1 MSKDSILAVQF
12 LFTMTH
18 IQFIQ
23 NQTNIAPKSIEATIK
38 LLSEDCTI
46 PFISRYR
53 KDQTGNLDEVQI
65 EAISKLNKQFD
76 EIIKRK
82 ESILK
87 SIEEQNALSP
97 ELKSKIENSFD
108 LQELEDFYLPYKKK
122 KKTKA
127 DVARESGLEPLAK
140 IIMSQKNEDIEFLA
154 SKYLNENVK
163 NEDEALQ
170 GARDII
176 AEWINENIF
185 IRKNLRRLFQRKAE
199 ITTKVVK
206 TKKDDEAAQKFS
218 QYFDWAEPISKAPS
232 HRLLAMLRAEAE
244 GFVKLNVAIEKE
256 EALDFIEENIIKNK
270 NSDATEHLELA
281 IKDSYKRLLEPAIS
295 NETLQEAKAK
305 ADIKAIDVFSENLRQ
320 LLLAPPLGEKRILAI
335 DPGYRTG
342 CKVVCLDEKGDL
354 LNNETI
360 YPHAPQNDTAMAMKK
375 IRSMVNAYNIEA
387 ISIGNGTA
395 SRETEFFIKKIAFDK
410 PVQVFVVSEAGASVY
425 SASKIAR
432 EEFPNYDVTVRG
444 SVSIGRRLS
453 DPLAELVKIDPKSI
467 GVGQYQH
474 DVDQTKLQSAL
485 DSTVMSC
492 VNSVGIN
499 INTASKSLL
508 SYVSGIGEKMAENI
522 VTYRSENGPF
532 EDRKQLKKVPRL
544 GEKAYQQAAA
554 FIRIRDGKNPLDN
567 SAVHPEAYPIVEK
580 MAKDLG
586 IKTNE
591 LIANKEKIAQ
601 IKPENYI
608 TAEIGI
614 LTLKDILKELEKPG
628 LDPRKAAKIF
638 EFDPNVRSISD
649 LKTGMILPGI
659 VNNITAFGCFVDLG
673 IKESGLV
680 HISQLKEGYVSDVNE
695 VVKMHQHVQVKVVE
709 VDEARKR
716 IQLTMIL

>member
-1 MSKDSILAVQF
+1 
-12 LFTMTH
+12 MTN

-38 LLSEDCTI
+38 LLLEDCTI

-82 ESILK
+82 ENILK

-127 DVARESGLEPLAK
+127 DVARENGLEPLAK
-140 IIMSQKNEDIEFLA
+140 IIMSQKNDDIEFLA
-154 SKYLNENVK
+154 SNYLNINVK

-199 ITTKVVK
+199 ISTKVVK

-485 DSTVMSC
+485 DSTVISC

-522 VTYRSENGPF
+522 VAYRSENGPF

-567 SAVHPEAYPIVEK
+567 SAVHPEAYSIVEK

>member
-1 MSKDSILAVQF
+1 
-12 LFTMTH
+12 MTT

-23 NQTNIAPKSIEATIK
+23 NEITASPKSIEATLK
-38 LLSEDCTI
+38 LLAEDCTI

-53 KDQTGNLDEVQI
+53 KDQTGNLDEVVIEQI
-65 EAISKLNKQFD
+65 AKLNKQFN

-82 ESILK
+82 DSVLK
-87 SIEEQNALSP
+87 SIEEQGQLTA

-108 LQELEDFYLPYKKK
+108 LQEIEDLYLPYKKK
-122 KKTKA
+122 KKTRA
-127 DVARESGLEPLAK
+127 DVARENGLEPLAK
-140 IIMSQKNEDIEFLA
+140 IIMAQNSDDIEFIA
-154 SKYLNENVK
+154 SKYLNAKVP

-176 AEWINENIF
+176 AEWINENIY
-185 IRKNLRRLFQRKAE
+185 IRKNLRRLFQRKAIVE
-199 ITTKVVK
+199 TKVVK
-206 TKKDDEAAQKFS
+206 NKKDDEAAQKFS
-218 QYFDWAEPISKAPS
+218 QYFEWAEPISKAPS

-244 GFVKLNVAIEKE
+244 GFVKLNVAIENE
-256 EALDFIEENIIKNK
+256 EAIEFIENNTIKN
-270 NSDATEHLELA
+270 NHETAGQLRLA

-305 ADIKAIDVFSENLRQ
+305 ADVKAIDVFAGNFGQ

-335 DPGYRTG
+335 DPGYRSG

-354 LNNETI
+354 LYNETL
-360 YPHAPQNDTAMAMKK
+360 YPHQPQNETVMAMKK
-375 IRSMVNAYNIEA
+375 VKSMVNAYNIEA

-410 PVQVFVVSEAGASVY
+410 TVQVFVVSEAGASVY

-432 EEFPNYDVTVRG
+432 DEFPNYDVTVRG

-453 DPLAELVKIDPKSI
+453 DPLAELVKIDAKSI

-474 DVDQTKLQSAL
+474 DVDQTKLKEEL
-485 DSTVMSC
+485 DTVVVRC

-522 VTYRSENGPF
+522 VAFRSENGPF

-544 GEKAYQQAAA
+544 GDKAYQQAAA
-554 FIRIRDGKNPLDN
+554 FIRIKDGKNPLDN

-586 IKTNE
+586 LKTAE
-591 LIANKEKIAQ
+591 LIGNKDKISL
-601 IKPENYI
+601 IKPETYS
-608 TAEIGI
+608 TPEIGI
-614 LTLKDILKELEKPG
+614 LTVKDILKELQKPG
-628 LDPRKAAKIF
+628 LDPRKAAKVF
-638 EFDPNVRSISD
+638 EFDAHVKSIKDVRS
-649 LKTGMILPGI
+649 GMIVPGI
-659 VNNITAFGCFVDLG
+659 VNNITAFGCFVDIG

-680 HISQLKEGYVSDVNE
+680 HISQLREGFVSDVNE
-695 VVKMHQHVQVKVVE
+695 VVKLHQHVQVKVVE
-709 VDEARKR
+709 VDEERKR
-716 IQLTMIL
+716 IQLTMVF

>member
-1 MSKDSILAVQF
+1 MNI
-12 LFTMTH
+12 
-18 IQFIQ
+18 INFIQ
-23 NQTNIAPKSIEATIK
+23 SQVTASPKSIEATLK
-38 LLSEDCTI
+38 LLAEDCTI

-53 KDQTGNLDEVQI
+53 KDQTENLDEVIIEQI
-65 EAISKLNKQFD
+65 AKLSKQYD
-76 EIIKRK
+76 DIVKRK

-87 SIEEQNALSP
+87 TIEEQGQLSP

-108 LQELEDFYLPYKKK
+108 LQEIEDLYLPYKKK

-127 DVARESGLEPLAK
+127 DIARENGLEPLAK
-140 IIMSQKNEDIEFLA
+140 IIFSQGKDDIDFISTQYINE
-154 SKYLNENVK
+154 KVK

-176 AEWINENIF
+176 AEWINENIY
-185 IRKNLRRLFQRKAE
+185 IRKNLRRLFQRNAIIE
-199 ITTKVVK
+199 TKVVK
-206 TKKDDEAAQKFS
+206 AKKEEEAAQKFS
-218 QYFDWAEPISKAPS
+218 QYFDWAEPISKTPS

-244 GFVKLNVAIEKE
+244 GFVKLNVEIEKE
-256 EALDFIEENIIKNK
+256 EAIDFIENEIIKAN
-270 NSDATEHLELA
+270 NDTTEHLELA

-305 ADIKAIDVFSENLRQ
+305 ADAKAIEVFAGNLGQ

-335 DPGYRTG
+335 DPGFRSG

-354 LNNETI
+354 LYNETI
-360 YPHAPQNDTAMAMKK
+360 YPHQPQNETTMAMKK
-375 IRSMVNAYNIEA
+375 IKSMVNAYNIEA

-453 DPLAELVKIDPKSI
+453 DPLAELVKIDAKSI

-474 DVDQTKLQSAL
+474 DVDQTKLKEEL
-485 DSTVMSC
+485 DTVVVRC

-522 VTYRSENGPF
+522 VAFRSENGPF

-544 GEKAYQQAAA
+544 GDKAYQQAAA
-554 FIRIRDGKNPLDN
+554 FIRIKEGKNPLDN

-586 IKTNE
+586 LKTAE
-591 LIANKEKIAQ
+591 LIGKKDKISLIQPEK
-601 IKPENYI
+601 YI
-608 TAEIGI
+608 TTDIGI
-614 LTLKDILKELEKPG
+614 LGIKDILKELEKPG
-628 LDPRKAAKIF
+628 LDPRKAAKVF
-638 EFDPNVRSISD
+638 EFDPNVTSI
-649 LKTGMILPGI
+649 KNVRTGMILPGI
-659 VNNITAFGCFVDLG
+659 VNNITAFGCFVDIG

-680 HISQLKEGYVSDVNE
+680 HISQLKEGFVSDVNE
-695 VVKMHQHVQVKVVE
+695 VVKLHQHVQVKVVE
-709 VDEARKR
+709 VDEERKR
-716 IQLTMIL
+716 IQLTMIF

>member
-1 MSKDSILAVQF
+1 MPKDSILAVQF
-12 LFTMTH
+12 LFTMTN

-87 SIEEQNALSP
+87 SIEEQNALSS

-127 DVARESGLEPLAK
+127 DVARENGLEPLAK
-140 IIMSQKNEDIEFLA
+140 IIMSQKNDDIEFLA
-154 SKYLNENVK
+154 SKYLNANVK

-199 ITTKVVK
+199 ISTKVVK

-218 QYFDWAEPISKAPS
+218 QYFDWAELISKAPS

-244 GFVKLNVAIEKE
+244 GFVKLNVAVEKE

-270 NSDATEHLELA
+270 NSDASEHLELA

-522 VTYRSENGPF
+522 VAYRSENGPF

-628 LDPRKAAKIF
+628 LDPRKVAKIF

>member
-1 MSKDSILAVQF
+1 
-12 LFTMTH
+12 MTTVE
-18 IQFIQ
+18 FIQ
-23 NQTNIAPKSIEATIK
+23 KQLNISEKSINNTLQ

-53 KDQTGNLDEVQI
+53 KDKTGNLDETQI
-65 EAISKLNKQFD
+65 EQISKISKQFD
-76 EIIKRK
+76 DIVKRK

-87 SIEEQNALSP
+87 SIEEQNALTP
-97 ELKSKIENSFD
+97 ELQQRIEESFD
-108 LQELEDFYLPYKKK
+108 IQELEDLYLPFKKR

-127 DVARESGLEPLAK
+127 DTAKEKGLEPLAK
-140 IIMSQKNEDIEFLA
+140 IIMSQKSNDIQFLA
-154 SKYLNENVK
+154 SKYLNNDVASE
-163 NEDEALQ
+163 EEALQ
-170 GARDII
+170 GARDIM
-176 AEWINENIF
+176 AEWINENMYV
-185 IRKNLRRLFQRKAE
+185 RKNLRRLFQRKAVV
-199 ITTKVVK
+199 TSKVVK
-206 TKKDDEAAQKFS
+206 AKKDEEEAQKFS
-218 QYFDWAEPISKAPS
+218 QYFEWEESLSRTPS

-244 GFVKLNVAIEKE
+244 GFVKTNVGIDKE
-256 EALDFIEENIIKNK
+256 EAIDFIEKAIIKSN
-270 NSDATEHLELA
+270 NESSEQIALA

-295 NETLQEAKAK
+295 NEALQEAKEK
-305 ADIKAIDVFSENLRQ
+305 ADKKAIEIFSENLSQ

-335 DPGYRTG
+335 DPGYRSG

-354 LNNETI
+354 LHNETL
-360 YPHAPQNDTAMAMKK
+360 YPHAPQNESGMAMKK

-410 PVQVFVVSEAGASVY
+410 PLQVFVVSEAGASVY

-432 EEFPNYDVTVRG
+432 DEFPSYDVTVRG
-444 SVSIGRRLS
+444 AVSIGRRLS
-453 DPLAELVKIDPKSI
+453 DPLAELVKIDAKSI

-474 DVDQTKLQSAL
+474 DVDQTQLKNEL
-485 DSTVMSC
+485 DSTVMKC

-499 INTASKSLL
+499 LNTASKSLL

-522 VTYRSENGPF
+522 VNYRTENGAF

-544 GEKAYQQAAA
+544 GEKAFQQAAA
-554 FIRIRDGKNPLDN
+554 FVRITNSTNPLDN
-567 SAVHPEAYPIVEK
+567 SAVHPEAYGIVEK

-591 LIANKEKIAQ
+591 LIANKEKIALV
-601 IKPENYI
+601 KPENYI
-608 TAEIGI
+608 TGEVGI
-614 LTLKDILKELEKPG
+614 LGIKDILKELEKPG
-628 LDPRKAAKIF
+628 LDPRKAAKVF
-638 EFDPNVRSISD
+638 EFDPNVKSIKD
-649 LKTGMILPGI
+649 LKAGMILPGI

-680 HISQLKEGYVSDVNE
+680 HISQLKEGFVSDVNE
-695 VVKMHQHVQVKVVE
+695 VVKLHQHVRVKVTE

-716 IQLTMIL
+716 VQLSMIL

>member
-1 MSKDSILAVQF
+1 
-12 LFTMTH
+12 MTN
-18 IQFIQ
+18 INFIQ

-38 LLSEDCTI
+38 LLLEDCTI

-87 SIEEQNALSP
+87 AIEEQNALSS

-127 DVARESGLEPLAK
+127 DVARENGLEPLAK
-140 IIMSQKNEDIEFLA
+140 IIMSQKNDDIEFLA
-154 SKYLNENVK
+154 SKYLNANIK

-206 TKKDDEAAQKFS
+206 TKKADEAAQKFS

-232 HRLLAMLRAEAE
+232 HRLLAMLRAESE
-244 GFVKLNVAIEKE
+244 GFVKLNVTIEKE
-256 EALDFIEENIIKNK
+256 EAIDFIEENIIKNK

-320 LLLAPPLGEKRILAI
+320 LLLASPFGEKRILAI

-508 SYVSGIGEKMAENI
+508 SYVSGIGEKIAENI

-608 TAEIGI
+608 TTEIGI

-638 EFDPNVRSISD
+638 EFDPNVKTIKD
-649 LKTGMILPGI
+649 LRVGMILPGI
-659 VNNITAFGCFVDLG
+659 VNNITAFGCFVDVG

>member
-1 MSKDSILAVQF
+1 
-12 LFTMTH
+12 MTT

-23 NQTNIAPKSIEATIK
+23 NQTNIAVKSIESTLK

-46 PFISRYR
+46 PFIARYR

-65 EAISKLNKQFD
+65 EQIAKLNKQFI
-76 EIIKRK
+76 EIVKRK

-87 SIEEQNALSP
+87 SIEEQNALTP
-97 ELKSKIENSFD
+97 ELKQKIENSFD

-127 DVARESGLEPLAK
+127 DTARENGLEPLAK
-140 IIMSQKNEDIEFLA
+140 IIMSQKSDDVEFLA
-154 SKYLNENVK
+154 SKYLNDKVA

-185 IRKNLRRLFQRKAE
+185 IRKSLRRTFQRKAE

-206 TKKDDEAAQKFS
+206 TKKDDEAAQKFN
-218 QYFDWAEPISKAPS
+218 QYFDWSENAAKAPS

-244 GFVKLNVAIEKE
+244 GFIKLNVGLNDDDKDEVIRFMQDNLIKTNNECAPQIEK
-256 EALDFIEENIIKNK
+256 
-270 NSDATEHLELA
+270 A
-281 IKDSYKRLLEPAIS
+281 IKDSYKGLVEPSIS
-295 NETLQEAKAK
+295 NETLQEAKTK
-305 ADIKAIDVFSENLRQ
+305 ADIKAIDVFAENLRQ

-335 DPGYRTG
+335 DPGYRSG
-342 CKVVCLDEKGDL
+342 CKLVCLDEKGDL
-354 LNNETI
+354 LNNETV
-360 YPHAPQNDTAMAMKK
+360 YPHAPQNDSAMAMKK

-410 PVQVFVVSEAGASVY
+410 PLQVFVVSEAGASVY

-432 EEFPNYDVTVRG
+432 DEFPNYDVTVRG

-474 DVDQTKLQSAL
+474 DVDQNKLKDQL
-485 DSTVMSC
+485 DAVVMSC

-499 INTASKSLL
+499 VNTASKSLL

-522 VTYRSENGPF
+522 VAFRSENGPF

-554 FIRIRDGKNPLDN
+554 FIRIKDGKNPLDN
-567 SAVHPEAYPIVEK
+567 SAVHPEAYAIVEK

-586 IKTNE
+586 IKTHE
-591 LIANKEKIAQ
+591 LVANKEKISQ
-601 IKPENYI
+601 ISPDKYI
-608 TAEIGI
+608 TSDIGI

-628 LDPRKAAKIF
+628 LDPRKAAKVF
-638 EFDPNVRSISD
+638 EFDPNVRTIKD

-659 VNNITAFGCFVDLG
+659 VNNITAFGCFVDIG
-673 IKESGLV
+673 TKESGLV
-680 HISQLKEGYVSDVNE
+680 HISQLKEGFVSDVNE
-695 VVKMHQHVQVKVVE
+695 VVKLHQHVQVKVVE